1 MIGFS
6 LVLLFVMK
14 TGLITR
20 PMGIGLAVAFA
31 AYLSWLLILP

>member
-6 LVLLFVMK
+6 IALLIVIK

-20 PMGIGLAVAFA
+20 PMGIGLTGAYA
-31 AYLSWLLILP
+31 AYLVWLFFLQ